1 MKKSDFQFVRPY
13 LQKLVFLENDQ
24 FDMDTEEAEEIE
36 MHNTFSIQ
44 VNKSTEEPLAVV
56 TLNFEMNKDEK
67 KAPFKIEASISSL
80 FRWQMMND
88 EQVNRMLRIN
98 APAMLLSYLRPI
110 ISQITNSSKFP
121 VYDLPFL
128 NFADEQVNIKNE

>member
-1 MKKSDFQFVRPY
+1 MKKSDFQFVHPY
-13 LQKLVFLENDQ
+13 LQKFFFVENDQ
-24 FDMDTEEAEEIE
+24 FDFDMDTEEIE
-36 MHNTFSIQ
+36 MHNTFSLQI
-44 VNKSTEEPLAVV
+44 NKSTEEPFAIV

-80 FRWQMMND
+80 FRWQTMND
-88 EQVNRMLRIN
+88 EQVDRMLRIN
-98 APAMLLSYLRPI
+98 APAVLLSYLRPI

-128 NFADEQVNIKNE
+128 NFADEQVTIKND

>member
-1 MKKSDFQFVRPY
+1 MKKSDFQFVQPY

-24 FDMDTEEAEEIE
+24 FDMDTEETEEIE
-36 MHNTFSIQ
+36 MHNTFSLQ
-44 VNKSTEEPLAVV
+44 VNKSTEEPVAIV

-67 KAPFKIEASISSL
+67 EVPFKIEASISSL
-80 FRWQMMND
+80 FRWQIMND
-88 EQVNRMLRIN
+88 EQVDRMLRIN